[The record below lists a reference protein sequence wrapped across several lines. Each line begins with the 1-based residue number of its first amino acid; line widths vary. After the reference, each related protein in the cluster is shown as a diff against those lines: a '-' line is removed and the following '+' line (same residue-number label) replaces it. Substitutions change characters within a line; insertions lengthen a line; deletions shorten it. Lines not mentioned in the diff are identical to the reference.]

1 LQVEIT
7 RIDPSLPLPGYGTEG
22 AAGFDFYCRSE
33 TRVAPGS
40 IALVPSNVI
49 VRVPDSYVLI
59 VALRSSTPRRKG
71 LMMPNGIGV
80 IDCDF
85 CGPDDEI
92 AIQVWNFGKD
102 EVVVARGERIAQ
114 GLLVPVERCAWLEVD
129 ASERPTR
136 GGFGSTG

>member
-7 RIDPSLPLPGYGTEG
+7 RIDPSLPLPAYGTEG
-22 AAGFDFYCRSE
+22 AAGFDFYCRVE

-49 VRVPDSYVLI
+49 VRVPDGHVLV
-59 VALRSSTPRRKG
+59 VALRSSTPRRKA
-71 LMMPNGIGV
+71 LVMPNGIGV
-80 IDCDF
+80 IDQDF

-92 AIQVWNFGKD
+92 AIQVWNIGS
-102 EVVVARGERIAQ
+102 EESVVARGERIAQ
-114 GLLVPVERCAWLEVD
+114 GLLLPVNRCSWLEVAAD
-129 ASERPTR
+129 ERRTR